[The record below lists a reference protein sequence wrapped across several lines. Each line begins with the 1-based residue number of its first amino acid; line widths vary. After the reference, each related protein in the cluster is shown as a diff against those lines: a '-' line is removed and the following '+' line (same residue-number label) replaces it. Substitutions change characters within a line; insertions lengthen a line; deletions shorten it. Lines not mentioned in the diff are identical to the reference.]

1 MASENDTNDNLANEN
16 VIKEK
21 VIKIEDAD
29 KFIKAKEKEKR
40 TNNAYLFGKAFGE
53 RLRTDKMFLL
63 SFFITLIFLCALSYR
78 TLKNSESSYPGIF
91 KNIMKTSEQ
100 SSSNDSDSKSS
111 VHVNETLDISDKV
124 GVYSR
129 EVNLTDKLVLS
140 DSCSIDTYKYVYQI
154 KKDKTITKYLYN
166 SCLGAI
172 KVWED
177 KLDYVSIGD
186 TKYIGTNDVH
196 FLFSGTS
203 MREVDGDTY
212 KIDDDITS
220 IREKDNVKN
229 LQISFIDNSV
239 IFSTYTN
246 IILMRGNTILYNLN
260 KEYTNNG
267 GKLDRYVYQTDDE
280 NYKFIVF
287 SNGENLNCYDNE
299 NGESLVYTI
308 YSISYDKEKMTFNSP
323 KELISRNKSDGCDNW
338 KADLALLKE

>member
-177 KLDYVSIGD
+177 KLDYVLNKLEKQNDTIENSNENTMENESID
-186 TKYIGTNDVH
+186 EINTYEE
-196 FLFSGTS
+196 TS
-203 MREVDGDTY
+203 PKGFHAEAGY
-212 KIDDDITS
+212 NTS
-220 IREKDNVKN
+220 I
-229 LQISFIDNSV
+229 NSGQS
-239 IFSTYTN
+239 I
-246 IILMRGNTILYNLN
+246 
-260 KEYTNNG
+260 KNG
-267 GKLDRYVYQTDDE
+267 GKGT
-280 NYKFIVF
+280 K
-287 SNGENLNCYDNE
+287 
-299 NGESLVYTI
+299 
-308 YSISYDKEKMTFNSP
+308 
-323 KELISRNKSDGCDNW
+323 
-338 KADLALLKE
+338 